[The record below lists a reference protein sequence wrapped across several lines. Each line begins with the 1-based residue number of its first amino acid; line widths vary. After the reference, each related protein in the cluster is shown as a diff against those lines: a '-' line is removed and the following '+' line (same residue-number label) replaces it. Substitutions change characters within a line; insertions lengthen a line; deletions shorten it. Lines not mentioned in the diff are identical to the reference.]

1 MSQKKETIHVQ
12 RNKIAENIPVPWVR
26 RVIAATLSAEKS
38 EKRFVSVLLTNNKE
52 IRALNKK
59 FLKHDYATDV
69 ISFEPG
75 SGFIVEKEA
84 DYLGDVVV
92 SVDMAQFTAKDLDIP
107 WREELARYL
116 VHGTLH
122 LLGYDDH
129 QPLARDKMAA
139 RQEIILKKIFG
150 GSTR

>member
-1 MSQKKETIHVQ
+1 MSKTAAIKIQ
-12 RNKIAENIPVPWVR
+12 RNKIAEGIPEAWVR
-26 RVIAATLSAEKS
+26 RVISGTLAAEKS
-38 EKRFVSVLLTNNKE
+38 KKCFVSVLVTNNKE

-75 SGFIVEKEA
+75 SEYLVGKEA

-92 SVDMAQFTAKDLDIP
+92 SVDMAQFVAKDLGIP
-107 WREELARYL
+107 WRTELARYL

-129 QPLARDKMAA
+129 AAADREKMFR
-139 RQEIILKKIFG
+139 RQEDILEKILG
-150 GSTR
+150 

>member
-1 MSQKKETIHVQ
+1 MSLKPADIKIQKKP
-12 RNKIAENIPVPWVR
+12 IAEGVPDAWVKKIIR
-26 RVIAATLSAEKS
+26 TTLAAEKS
-38 EKRFVSVLLTNNKE
+38 KKRFVSILLTNNKE
-52 IRALNKK
+52 IHAINKK

-75 SGFIVEKEA
+75 AGHLVGKEA
-84 DYLGDVVV
+84 DYLGDIVV
-92 SVDMAQFTAKDLDIP
+92 SVDMAQSVAKDLGIP

-129 QPLARDKMAA
+129 ATADREKMSG
-139 RQEIILKKIFG
+139 RQEKIVEKII
-150 GSTR
+150 R